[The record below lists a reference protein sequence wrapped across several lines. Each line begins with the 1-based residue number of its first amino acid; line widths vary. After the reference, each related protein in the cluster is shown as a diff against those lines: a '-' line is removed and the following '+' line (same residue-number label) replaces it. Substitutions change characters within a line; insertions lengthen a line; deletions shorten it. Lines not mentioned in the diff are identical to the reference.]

1 MMIPSCS
8 LWKVVT
14 FFGKEHANWSNING
28 VMIGWSWKVMFGKV
42 EMGVFALKS
51 CIVTKKIMYFS
62 NLDFCSSIN
71 HNFINIGQNDMFYT
85 KKCNYFSRGTKW
97 DYPFLSQSLENGR
110 FWHFKFTFWQKKMDF
125 SQLDFSTS
133 SYHNSTNFEP
143 ICMFFTKN

>member
-1 MMIPSCS
+1 MKLKNQVCKNPFFGQNVNLKCQNTPFRPKWMIPSCS

-85 KKCNYFSRGTKW
+85 KKCNYFSRGTRW
-97 DYPFLSQSLENGR
+97 ECLILF
-110 FWHFKFTFWQKKMDF
+110 
-125 SQLDFSTS
+125 
-133 SYHNSTNFEP
+133 
-143 ICMFFTKN
+143 